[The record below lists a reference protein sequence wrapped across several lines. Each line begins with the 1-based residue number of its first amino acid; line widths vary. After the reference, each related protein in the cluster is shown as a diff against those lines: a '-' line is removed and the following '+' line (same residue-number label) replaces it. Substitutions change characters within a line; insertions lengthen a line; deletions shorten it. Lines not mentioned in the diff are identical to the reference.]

1 MDVEL
6 NKIRKLFSDEKDKL
20 PLVLQDIDFK
30 ENQNNISSK
39 IIQIKKYRT
48 TVYPISNYYK
58 NVTRIVE

>member
-30 ENQNNISSK
+30 EKQNNISSK